1 MDKTYQKISKCE
13 ICDEKKD
20 QSRVWENPPSV
31 SDPNKSKPH
40 VLRRDLSR
48 NKPFSKSSLSTI
60 PDTITDLSDHITKQ
74 LTK

>member
-1 MDKTYQKISKCE
+1 M
-13 ICDEKKD
+13 KD

-31 SDPNKSKPH
+31 SHPNKSKLH

-48 NKPFSKSSLSTI
+48 NKLFSKSSLSTI
-60 PDTITDLSDHITKQ
+60 PDAITDLSDHITKQ